1 MQVSLVNPLRKSKE
15 TSLKVKKELQTI
27 TQKLKKHKSQDT
39 YLKQSANKE
48 ISKKYLLTE
57 KSTAHSKELF
67 PQNKIST
74 NISPRLISPNRK
86 TDTKSNKI
94 SPRLPDKEPFQTQTH
109 QQNTHLKLGSLDK
122 IMSDN
127 ESYQEI
133 DSDEI
138 EDKQGDSCVSGGDEN
153 ENENS
158 SSIIDETE
166 MSEMNCLLYSTN
178 ANGMNIKD
186 KTKSQKELEI
196 HNNIKYHINK
206 FPTLSS
212 NPFMESNEHS
222 NSNTFSTS
230 HKNNSKRQQSTNNE
244 HNNNNNNSNSSNI
257 NLNSRVN
264 NNAIITAHTTP
275 TVVTVNLEISP
286 KHNNNNNN
294 ASSPSS
300 SCQQPNNT
308 KENELDSLLRNM
320 LIISKKGDK
329 ESLLDLLEK
338 ILHYPKPDLNFKDEN
353 GFTALHYACDEGNFK
368 IVDILIK
375 SNCDVNSKTITDKK
389 TPLHL
394 TAKHGFFDI
403 SKLLIENGAV
413 INIGDN
419 EKNTPLHLCAQGG
432 HVELMKYFLDKLP
445 QADTKNIYG
454 KTPRDV
460 ASKNEIKELLKE
472 YLGKKDNVY
481 RNIKIHTASESTL
494 NYMMKKLNNS
504 TNKNKVMFQNTQNHI
519 NINIQTNYNNN
530 SNSNSNENGNNNNE
544 HNSTNN
550 NSIDHITSSQNIKS
564 SNVRRA
570 TLPSTSSKLRSI
582 KKNNPLPS
590 VSSSTSV
597 SKKNIPH
604 PKHHINNNNIN
615 PTSISTSVIP
625 NNNNNNPN
633 NKNTMSK
640 KNSISNFS
648 MNSQLTNR
656 KITPNPQKQNLHK
669 TRTLQ
674 KFVTHHSNPNT
685 SKKDTSSSSSKTQPQ
700 QPKTN
705 TSTSSNQK
713 ININNISVDINDPL
727 YRLNKTEEFAKPY
740 KTNPNDITNPD
751 DDNNSNTNNNS
762 NKYNQVSLGSIEE
775 ERITLTSF
783 ICLAMLGK
791 GSFGEVYLVQ
801 KMNSKVLYAM
811 KVLSK
816 DRIMGQNL
824 MKYAMAERN
833 VLSLTNHP
841 FIVKLNFAF
850 QTNHKLFLIL
860 DYCPGGDLSKHLQY
874 EKRFTEERARFYL
887 CEIILALEDLHRRDI
902 IFRDLKPDNVVLDN
916 EGHAKLTDF
925 GLSKEGVYD
934 SQCAKSFCGSIAYLA
949 PEMLK
954 KQGHG
959 KAVDWYLLGV
969 LFYEMLVGIPP
980 FFTDQK
986 EEIFRNIEHGELII
1000 PKKVSKEASAL
1011 LRCLLQRDPN
1021 KRLGSGPKDALE
1033 IKEHKY
1039 FKKVNWDDVYNKK
1052 IVPPKI
1058 RNYSKHLQM
1067 YNHPRMFQADEQ
1079 DYNNVDTVLP
1089 GWSFINN
1096 DDI

>member
-15 TSLKVKKELQTI
+15 SSLKVKKELQTI

-67 PQNKIST
+67 PQSKIST

-86 TDTKSNKI
+86 SDTKSNKI
-94 SPRLPDKEPFQTQTH
+94 SPRLPDKEPFQSQTQ
-109 QQNTHLKLGSLDK
+109 QQNTHLQLGSLDK

-133 DSDEI
+133 DSEEI
-138 EDKQGDSCVSGGDEN
+138 EDKQGDSCVSD
-153 ENENS
+153 ENS

-178 ANGMNIKD
+178 VNGMNFKD
-186 KTKSQKELEI
+186 KTKSQKELEV
-196 HNNIKYHINK
+196 HNNVKYHINK

-222 NSNTFSTS
+222 NSNTFSS
-230 HKNNSKRQQSTNNE
+230 HKNTSKRQQSTNND
-244 HNNNNNNSNSSNI
+244 HSSNNV
-257 NLNSRVN
+257 NLNSRAN

-275 TVVTVNLEISP
+275 TVVTVNLEVSP
-286 KHNNNNNN
+286 KHTNT
-294 ASSPSS
+294 SS
-300 SCQQPNNT
+300 QQPT
-308 KENELDSLLRNM
+308 KESELDSLLRNM

-338 ILHYPKPDLNFKDEN
+338 ILQYPKSDLNFKDEN

-389 TPLHL
+389 TQLHL

-432 HVELMKYFLDKLP
+432 HIELMKYFLDKLP

-454 KTPRDV
+454 KTPKDV
-460 ASKNEIKELLKE
+460 ASKAEIKELLKE
-472 YLGKKDNVY
+472 YLDKKDNVY

-494 NYMMKKLNNS
+494 NYMMKKFNNG
-504 TNKNKVMFQNTQNHI
+504 TNKNKVMFHNTQNHI

-530 SNSNSNENGNNNNE
+530 SNDNNNE

-550 NSIDHITSSQNIKS
+550 NSIEHITSSQNIKS

-604 PKHHINNNNIN
+604 PKHHIHNIN
-615 PTSISTSVIP
+615 PTSVSTSV
-625 NNNNNNPN
+625 NPSSSN

-685 SKKDTSSSSSKTQPQ
+685 SKKDSSSSSSKTQPQ

-740 KTNPNDITNPD
+740 KTSPNDITNPD
-751 DDNNSNTNNNS
+751 DDNNNTNSNSNS

-980 FFTDQK
+980 FFTEQK

-1000 PKKVSKEASAL
+1000 PKKVSKEAAAL
-1011 LRCLLQRDPN
+1011 LRCLLQKDPN
-1021 KRLGSGPKDALE
+1021 KRLGSGPKDAQD

-1052 IVPPKI
+1052 IAPPKI

>member
-1 MQVSLVNPLRKSKE
+1 MQVLPVNPLRKSKE
-15 TSLKVKKELQTI
+15 SGMKIRKELQTI
-27 TQKLKKHKSQDT
+27 SHKLKKHKSQDT
-39 YLKQSANKE
+39 YLKQGNVKE
-48 ISKKYLLTE
+48 INKKYLLTE
-57 KSTAHSKELF
+57 KSNNHSKEVF
-67 PQNKIST
+67 PQTKISPHISSRVVSPGKQIKMKS
-74 NISPRLISPNRK
+74 NQISPRVNENI
-86 TDTKSNKI
+86 NK
-94 SPRLPDKEPFQTQTH
+94 DKENQSNVPIKNQTQTH
-109 QQNTHLKLGSLDK
+109 LKFGSLDK

-127 ESYQEI
+127 ESCQEI
-133 DSDEI
+133 ESDEI
-138 EDKQGDSCVSGGDEN
+138 DDKQYSDE
-153 ENENS
+153 
-158 SSIIDETE
+158 SIIDETE
-166 MSEMNCLLYSTN
+166 ISEMNSEFYPSTN
-178 ANGMNIKD
+178 MNQICSTAGNKINQ
-186 KTKSQKELEI
+186 KSLAI
-196 HNNIKYHINK
+196 NNTVKYHINK

-212 NPFMESNEHS
+212 NPFMETNDNTVCFHNNTAHKIETININLNTDTSHQSENVSSNKDYITLS
-222 NSNTFSTS
+222 NKINNITITTNPNSNQNSSSKTPPTITVNLNQTS
-230 HKNNSKRQQSTNNE
+230 LQTNHDNNIYAS
-244 HNNNNNNSNSSNI
+244 NNNNNKTS
-257 NLNSRVN
+257 
-264 NNAIITAHTTP
+264 
-275 TVVTVNLEISP
+275 
-286 KHNNNNNN
+286 
-294 ASSPSS
+294 SSP
-300 SCQQPNNT
+300 
-308 KENELDSLLRNM
+308 KENELDMLLRSM
-320 LIISKKGDK
+320 LIVSKKGDK
-329 ESLLDLLEK
+329 ETLLELLEQ
-338 ILHYPKPDLNFKDEN
+338 ILHYPKADLNFKDEN

-375 SNCDVNSKTITDKK
+375 ANCDVNTKTITNKK

-445 QADTKNIYG
+445 QADNKNIYG
-454 KTPRDV
+454 KTPKDI
-460 ASKNEIKELLKE
+460 ASKIEIKELLKE

-494 NYMMKKLNNS
+494 NYMMKKFNNGN
-504 TNKNKVMFQNTQNHI
+504 NKNKVMFQNTQNHI

-530 SNSNSNENGNNNNE
+530 TSTDNNNTSNNNN
-544 HNSTNN
+544 NNN
-550 NSIDHITSSQNIKS
+550 NSNHGNNSVDHSQNIPLTINKS
-564 SNVRRA
+564 NIRKS
-570 TLPSTSSKLRSI
+570 TLPSSSTKLKSI
-582 KKNNPLPS
+582 KKNAPLPS

-604 PKHHINNNNIN
+604 PKHLNIN
-615 PTSISTSVIP
+615 QISTSTTG
-625 NNNNNNPN
+625 NNNSNT
-633 NKNTMSK
+633 NKTVMSK

-656 KITPNPQKQNLHK
+656 KITPSVQKQNLHK

-674 KFVTHHSNPNT
+674 KFAMHSNINTST
-685 SKKDTSSSSSKTQPQ
+685 SKKDSSKTTNQ
-700 QPKTN
+700 QLQTN
-705 TSTSSNQK
+705 TSTSLNQK
-713 ININNISVDINDPL
+713 INIHNISIDANDPL
-727 YRLNKTEEFAKPY
+727 YRLNKTEELSKPY
-740 KTNPNDITNPD
+740 KTNPNDTTNPD
-751 DDNNSNTNNNS
+751 DSNNNNNNTNNN
-762 NKYNQVSLGSIEE
+762 NNLYNQISLGSIEE

-783 ICLAMLGK
+783 ICLAMLGR

-801 KMNSKVLYAM
+801 KTNSQMLYAM

-902 IFRDLKPDNVVLDN
+902 IFRDLKPDNVVLDE

-925 GLSKEGVYD
+925 GLSKEGVFD
-934 SQCAKSFCGSIAYLA
+934 SQSAKSFCGSIAYLA

-969 LFYEMLVGIPP
+969 LFYEMLAGIPP
-980 FFTDQK
+980 FFTEQK

-1000 PKKVSKEASAL
+1000 PKKVSKDAACL
-1011 LRCLLQRDPN
+1011 LRCLLQKDPN
-1021 KRLGSGPKDALE
+1021 KRLGSGPKDAQE

-1039 FKKVNWDDVYNKK
+1039 FKKINWDDVYNKK
-1052 IVPPKI
+1052 ITPPKT
-1058 RNYSKHLQM
+1058 RNYSKHLKM
-1067 YNHPRMFQADEQ
+1067 YNYPRMFQADDQ
-1079 DYNNVDTVLP
+1079 DYNNTDTVLP